1 MKGINND
8 VYIHCNYFARI
19 HWKHSTLKRL
29 IYHAHVVCSEKE
41 LLDSER
47 KYLKNVFTS
56 SMVIF
61 INNLKD
67 VTVFEEKHDIV

>member
-47 KYLKNVFTS
+47 KYLKNVFHKFNGYLHQQFKRCYS
-56 SMVIF
+56 V
-61 INNLKD
+61 
-67 VTVFEEKHDIV
+67 